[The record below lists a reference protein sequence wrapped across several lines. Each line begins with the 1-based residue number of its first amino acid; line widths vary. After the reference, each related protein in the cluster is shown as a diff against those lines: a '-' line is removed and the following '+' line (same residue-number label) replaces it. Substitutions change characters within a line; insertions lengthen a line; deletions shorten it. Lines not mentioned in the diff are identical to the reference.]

1 MLITANAIKIE
12 KELAQNMIQELS
24 ERLKL
29 VNKNGMRG
37 VITTMI
43 SLLPLIRCEEGAPT
57 LAFSVDQLSKALIE
71 RSREVVFENDTYRNR
86 ESFFKGIPETRRFLD
101 EATEYFGEEYT
112 YVLRC
117 SLGLFEG

>member
-29 VNKNGMRG
+29 VDKNGMRG

-71 RSREVVFENDTYRNR
+71 RSREVFNKDDTYRTR

-117 SLGLFEG
+117 SLGLKG